1 MKNLLLTILSVLL
14 LSLAGVVHA
23 DQHVSGYHSKSGKY
37 VSSYKRTSKDYTQRN
52 NYSSKGN
59 YNPYTGKKGTKTPKW

>member
-1 MKNLLLTILSVLL
+1 MKNLLLTV
-14 LSLAGVVHA
+14 LAGSLLGSVGFAHA
-23 DQHVSGYHSKSGKY
+23 DQRVGGYRSKSGKY

-59 YNPYTGKKGTKTPKW
+59 HNPYTGKKGTKTPKW